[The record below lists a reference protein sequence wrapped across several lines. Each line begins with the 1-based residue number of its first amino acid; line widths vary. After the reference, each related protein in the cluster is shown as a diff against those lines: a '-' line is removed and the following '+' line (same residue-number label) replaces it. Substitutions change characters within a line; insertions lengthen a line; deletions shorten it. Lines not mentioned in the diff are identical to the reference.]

1 MSELSKVVGD
11 RIRLIR
17 NERGYSLEELSDR
30 SGVSVT
36 HLGRIERG
44 VSTPSLDILGKI
56 VSGLDITFVE
66 LFTELPVP
74 KDEHETNL
82 SLLINRINSL
92 NNKKQ
97 KELLIILDSL
107 FRIIKQ

>member
-17 NERGYSLEELSDR
+17 NEKGYSLEELSDR

-36 HLGRIERG
+36 HVGRIERG
-44 VSTPSLDILGKI
+44 NRTPSLDILGKI
-56 VSGLDITFVE
+56 VSGLDITFAE
-66 LFTELPVP
+66 LFNDLHIP
-74 KDEHETNL
+74 KDEQETTL
-82 SLLINRINSL
+82 SILINRINSL
-92 NNKKQ
+92 NNDEQ

-107 FRIIKQ
+107 FRMIKH